1 MYEKMFQALEPGSG
15 GEASGLASRGGKKT
29 EEVFNSTQ
37 MSFGKEIEQ
46 MQKQLQDEMQSRI
59 QELEQ
64 ILKLREQELQ
74 DYQKV
79 SSTKYQTLL
88 ENTQQVNAQN

>member
-1 MYEKMFQALEPGSG
+1 
-15 GEASGLASRGGKKT
+15 
-29 EEVFNSTQ
+29 

-64 ILKLREQELQ
+64 LLKAREQEMQ
-74 DYQKV
+74 DLQKV
-79 SSTKYQTLL
+79 SSAKYQALL
-88 ENTQQVNAQN
+88 ENTQQVNAQNQQMKLQMINMQR